1 MLARQRKY
9 RRTVVPDRYSPA
21 LGRLRG
27 VGRTHDVQVRNRAQS
42 RQMLNRLMRRTVF
55 AHPDAVVSKN
65 IKHLQIAECP
75 QTDRRLH
82 VVGKDHEGGAER
94 KNSSMGSQAVYSSSH
109 RMLAHAKRQVAAS
122 IAPDAANR
130 TLRIARLRLRRLKI
144 AQALKAR
151 IRGRVEIRRT
161 ANEVRNAL
169 CQGIQR
175 LAAGSS
181 CGDRLILRLP
191 LRQIS
196 IPILRQLPAHDLLEL
211 GSLLR
216 KLFPI
221 GLKSLSPLLFGL
233 GSLLNRLPE
242 ELQRIL
248 RHIELLQSGPAQ
260 LFLCRLQLFFPER
273 AAMRFKGVLFVR
285 CAISNMRPHQNERG
299 TLALLLRLPDCL
311 RNVLRIIAVLHL
323 ACVPAI
329 GLKALG
335 HVLGETKTRCPR

>member
-27 VGRTHDVQVRNRAQS
+27 IGRPHYIQIRDRAQS
-42 RQMLNRLMRRTVF
+42 RQMLNRLMRRSVF
-55 AHPDAVVSKN
+55 AHPDAVMGKN
-65 IKHLQIAECP
+65 VKHLQIAECP
-75 QTDRRLH
+75 QTDRRFH

-94 KNSSMGSQAVYSSSH
+94 KNSSMGSQAVNSSSH
-109 RMLAHAKRQVAAS
+109 RMLAHPKRQVAAS

-130 TLRIARLRLRRLKI
+130 TLRIARLRLRGLEI

-169 CQGIQR
+169 GQGIQR
-175 LAAGSS
+175 LPTSSS

-196 IPILRQLPAHDLLEL
+196 IPILRQLAAHDLLEL
-211 GSLLR
+211 SSFLR

-233 GSLLNRLPE
+233 GSFLNRLSE
-242 ELQRIL
+242 KLQRIL
-248 RHIELLQSGPAQ
+248 
-260 LFLCRLQLFFPER
+260 
-273 AAMRFKGVLFVR
+273 
-285 CAISNMRPHQNERG
+285 
-299 TLALLLRLPDCL
+299 
-311 RNVLRIIAVLHL
+311 
-323 ACVPAI
+323 
-329 GLKALG
+329 
-335 HVLGETKTRCPR
+335 